1 MILFKKYLP
10 IAVCSGVGFVTLLTY
25 YSPHPAAGNFLDGAS
40 RWSNIIYAF
49 AFVLG
54 LLSMFVRHY
63 GKIKRQSEGWG
74 YSVFV
79 FIGFFIVFIP
89 ALVSRGQL
97 LNGTE
102 LTSLGWSFKFVY
114 SALMST
120 MFSVLAFYMASILY
134 RSFRIRSWQTMVLAL
149 SAFVV
154 IAGKVPLG
162 QLLWDKLLWW
172 TGVDA
177 GQVVQWLMSV
187 PAVAG
192 RRAIMLG
199 IAVGVVAASLKLIFG
214 LERQYMGKQ

>member
-1 MILFKKYLP
+1 MLFKKYLP
-10 IAVCSGVGFVTLLTY
+10 IALCSAVGFLTLLTY
-25 YSPHPAAGNFLDGAS
+25 YSPHPAAGNFLEGAS
-40 RWSNIIYAF
+40 GWSNIIYAF

-54 LLSMFVRHY
+54 LLSMFSRHY
-63 GKIKRQSEGWG
+63 GKIKRQAEGWG

-89 ALVSRGQL
+89 ALISRGQL
-97 LNGTE
+97 LRGAE
-102 LTSLGWSFKFVY
+102 LTALGWSFKFVY

-134 RSFRIRSWQTMVLAL
+134 RSFRIRSWQTLVLAL
-149 SAFVV
+149 SAFLV

-162 QLLWDKLLWW
+162 QLMWDRLLWW
-172 TGVDA
+172 TGVEA

-199 IAVGVVAASLKLIFG
+199 IAVGVVAASLKLILG
-214 LERQYMGKQ
+214 LERQYLGKQ